1 MLVRASRVSTSDRA
15 VFSHPISL
23 PLANQALHSPSPF
36 CLIVHPF
43 RIHPYCIYLVRLFR
57 VHSYRTC
64 VVGLF
69 RMRFPR
75 ALSHANFRN
84 ARPIGL
90 SQCLPN
96 KLFRVHSHSTSHKS
110 LHGKPERA
118 DTAQAM
124 SRFCKKWQEFAVVN
138 GLSTPKRP
146 RDASFLQNPRSRFTG
161 GRNNAFPIVHNRKF
175 VPKN

>member
-1 MLVRASRVSTSDRA
+1 MPLFAPLNSSAAFKSSDKMYVHASRVSTSVRA

-23 PLANQALHSPSPF
+23 SLLNQALHSPSPF

-69 RMRFPR
+69 RTHCHMRIF
-75 ALSHANFRN
+75 ATHAQSDYRS
-84 ARPIGL
+84 A
-90 SQCLPN
+90 CLTS

-118 DTAQAM
+118 NTAQTM
-124 SRFCKKWQEFAVVN
+124 SRFCKKMAEIC
-138 GLSTPKRP
+138 GCE
-146 RDASFLQNPRSRFTG
+146 RSW
-161 GRNNAFPIVHNRKF
+161 HS
-175 VPKN
+175 